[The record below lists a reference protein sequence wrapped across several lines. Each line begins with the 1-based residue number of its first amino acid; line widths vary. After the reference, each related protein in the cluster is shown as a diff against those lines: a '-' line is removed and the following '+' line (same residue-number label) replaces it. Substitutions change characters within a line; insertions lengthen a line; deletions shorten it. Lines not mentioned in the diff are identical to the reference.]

1 MKDIVI
7 YGAGGFGREIA
18 CLIKRIND
26 AQEKP
31 IWNLLGFIDDGVYE
45 GQQISHW
52 GKCLGGID
60 ALNAW
65 KTEIAATIAIGNP
78 QTVKKIVEK
87 IYNKNVSFPNLI
99 APDVAIID
107 PETFS
112 IGKGNIVKDH
122 SSFSCDVA
130 IGDFNVFNGSD
141 FFGHD
146 AKVGDF
152 NCFMPSIRV
161 SGEVKVGN
169 LNFFGVGCIIL
180 QQIKIGNEVRLGA
193 GAVLMTKPK
202 DGNLYI
208 GNPAKKFKI

>member
-1 MKDIVI
+1 MKDIAI

-18 CLIKRIND
+18 CLLRRINK
-26 AQEKP
+26 AQAEP
-31 IWNLLGFIDDGVYE
+31 FWNLIGYFDDGVE
-45 GQQISHW
+45 KGTMISHYAPV
-52 GKCLGGID
+52 LGGM
-60 ALNAW
+60 AELNAW
-65 KTEIAATIAIGNP
+65 DKEIAVTIAIGNP
-78 QTVKKIVEK
+78 STVKKVVEK
-87 IYNKNVSFPNLI
+87 ITNPLVEFPNLI

-122 SSFSCDVA
+122 SSFSCDVT